1 MINWHKNLVEK
12 MLNSFSLSRYQ
23 AMWIAFLKGIVIT
36 YIIFFSIDYFK
47 EKNDNKI
54 LFEIDY
60 SNGFQNEGFDGRLL
74 LMISDNNNAEPRF
87 QINDSHNTQMI
98 FGIDVESWN
107 ANEKIAIDADAI
119 GYPIK
124 SINEI
129 EEGEYYVQ
137 AFLHKYETFNL
148 STGYTVKLPMDQ
160 GEGQKWNIS
169 PKNLYSTPKKIN
181 INKSS
186 TISITLDNEIPPI
199 EPAKDSEFI
208 KHVRIKSDMLSKFWG
223 RDMYL
228 QANVLVPHGFDK
240 ESRTRY
246 PLMIFHGHFP
256 NTFRGFRTTAPT
268 APKEDTIYNSRFG
281 ITGYKYIQEKE
292 AFDLYKKWISNDFP
306 RFLAIEIQHQNPY
319 YDDSYAVNSENI
331 GPYGDAITY
340 ELIPHVEKLF
350 NGVGKPWGRFL
361 YGGSTGG
368 WESLAAQVMYP
379 KEYNGCFAACPD
391 PIDFRAFTVVNIYE
405 DNNAYYHEGSYRK
418 TLRAGMRDGKG
429 IIKNHLIQI
438 NQRESVLGSKGRSG
452 DQWDI
457 WQAVYSP
464 SGEDGY
470 PKPIWDRKSGKI
482 DKEVAQYWK
491 ENYDLSY
498 IMRRD
503 WNKIGKDLEGKIHIY
518 CGDMDNYYLNNAVV
532 LTEEFLESTTEPYYN
547 GEVDYGDMAEHC
559 WNGDHENPNHISRLR
574 YNTMYLPKI
583 RDRLKKTAPKNH
595 NLKNWGI

>member
-1 MINWHKNLVEK
+1 MNWHRNLVEK
-12 MLNSFSLSRYQ
+12 KLKSFGLSSYQ
-23 AMWIAFLKGIVIT
+23 GMWLAFVKGIVVT
-36 YIIFFSIDYFK
+36 YILFLGIDYLK
-47 EKNDNKI
+47 KNNTNNLK
-54 LFEIDY
+54 FEIDY
-60 SNGFQNEGFDGRLL
+60 SNEFQDSGYDGRVL
-74 LMISDNNNAEPRF
+74 LMISDNNKAEPRF

-107 ANEKIAIDADAI
+107 ANEKITIDAEAI

-129 EEGEYYVQ
+129 VEGEYYVQ

-169 PKNLYSTPKKIN
+169 PKNLYSTPKKIT
-181 INKSS
+181 ISKSS
-186 TISITLDNEIPPI
+186 TINITLDNEIPPI

-292 AFDLYKKWISNDFP
+292 AFDLYKKWISDDFP

-405 DNNAYYHEGSYRK
+405 DDNAYYHEGSHRK

-470 PKPIWDRKSGKI
+470 PKPIWDRESGKI

-574 YNTMYLPKI
+574 YNTMYIPKI

>member
-1 MINWHKNLVEK
+1 MNWHKNLVDK
-12 MLNSFSLSRYQ
+12 KLKSFGLTPYQ
-23 AMWIAFLKGIVIT
+23 GMWWAFIKGIALT
-36 YIIFFSIDYFK
+36 CLLFLCFNYYGG
-47 EKNDNKI
+47 NDDNLIK
-54 LFEIDY
+54 FEIDY
-60 SNGFQNEGFDGRLL
+60 SKEFQESGFDGRVL

-87 QINDSHNTQMI
+87 QINDSHGTQMI
-98 FGIDVESWN
+98 FGVDVDSWN
-107 ANEKIAIDADAI
+107 ADEKIIIDAEAV
-119 GYPIK
+119 GYPI
-124 SINEI
+124 SSVDEI
-129 EEGEYYVQ
+129 EEGEYFVQ

-148 STGYTVKLPMDQ
+148 SSGKTVKLPKDQ

-169 PKNLYSTPKKIN
+169 PKNLYSTPKKIK
-181 INKSS
+181 IKKSK
-186 TISITLDNEIPPI
+186 TITITLDNEIPPI
-199 EPAKDSEFI
+199 KPAKDTEFI
-208 KHVRIKSDMLSKFWG
+208 KHVKIKSEMLSEFWG

-228 QANVLVPHGFDK
+228 QANVLIPHGFDK
-240 ESRTRY
+240 KSKTRY

-256 NTFRGFRTTAPT
+256 YTFRGFRTTPPT
-268 APKEDTIYNSRFG
+268 APKEDSIYNSRFG
-281 ITGYKYIQEKE
+281 ITGYQYIQEKE
-292 AFDLYKKWISNDFP
+292 AFDLYNNWISTDFP
-306 RFLAIEIQHQNPY
+306 RFIAIEVQHQNPY
-319 YDDSYAVNSENI
+319 YDDSYAVNSANI

-340 ELIPHVEKLF
+340 ELIPQVEKLF
-350 NGVGKPWGRFL
+350 NGVGEGWGRFL

-391 PIDFRAFTVVNIYE
+391 PIDFRAFTVVNLYE
-405 DNNAYYHEGSYRK
+405 DDNAYYHEGSHRK

-464 SGEDGY
+464 SGKDGY
-470 PKPIWDRKSGKI
+470 PKPIWDRKTGKI
-482 DKEVAQYWK
+482 DRDVAEYWK

-503 WNKIGKDLEGKIHIY
+503 WDKIGVDLEGKINIY

-559 WNGDHENPNHISRLR
+559 WNGDQENPNHISRLR
-574 YNTMYLPKI
+574 YNTMYIPKI
-583 RDRLKKTAPKNH
+583 KERLKKTAPKNH
-595 NLKNWGI
+595 NLRNWGI